1 MGAETGAGGRRNPL
15 TSTDST
21 SSDTV
26 NRGGVVG
33 EMEMELGLELSPL
46 VALHLRE
53 RRRGVENGVALVLVE
68 RAWTGRKGSRRQ
80 AMGAIAAAALS
91 AQGS

>member
-21 SSDTV
+21 PSDTV
-26 NRGGVVG
+26 NPGGDAG
-33 EMEMELGLELSPL
+33 EMEMELGLGLSPS

-53 RRRGVENGVALVLVE
+53 RRRGDENGVALAE
-68 RAWTGRKGSRRQ
+68 RARAGRKGSRRQ
-80 AMGAIAAAALS
+80 AVGAIAAAALR